1 MNWSAHV
8 AMNCLVRLLVVAS
21 GQTAQAGK
29 WRRHATAETP
39 ARGCAPTSGG
49 ERPRRQVVVVV
60 VGRPPARGRLVG
72 GRKAGGGGQWRAAV
86 SGA

>member
-8 AMNCLVRLLVVAS
+8 AMNCLVRLFVFVS
-21 GQTAQAGK
+21 GQTAQAGAVAAACDRRDTGAWVRTDK
-29 WRRHATAETP
+29 WWRTA
-39 ARGCAPTSGG
+39 ASAGG
-49 ERPRRQVVVVV
+49 GGGGQ
-60 VGRPPARGRLVG
+60 AGRLVG